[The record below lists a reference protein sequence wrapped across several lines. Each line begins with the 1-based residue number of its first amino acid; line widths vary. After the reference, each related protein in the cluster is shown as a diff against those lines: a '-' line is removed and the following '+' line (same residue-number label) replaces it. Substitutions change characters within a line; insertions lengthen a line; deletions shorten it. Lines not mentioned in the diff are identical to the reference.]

1 MPKSIFIICA
11 LGLLCAFSS
20 SAQHPAP
27 AEPAKPSI
35 YSIPVQAAAKE
46 NPVKPTAES
55 LARGK
60 HQYTIDC
67 AMCHGKEGDGK
78 GDVAA
83 DLKLKMHDY
92 TDPATLRGRTD
103 GELFHI
109 ITNGKDQMP
118 PEGNRVKAA
127 EIWDMVNYLRSFA
140 KKGAPA
146 AESKPTEEKAPN

>member
-1 MPKSIFIICA
+1 MFKSMVIICA
-11 LGLLCAFSS
+11 LGLLCVLSI
-20 SAQHPAP
+20 SAQQTAP
-27 AEPAKPSI
+27 ADPAKPSI
-35 YSIPVQAAAKE
+35 YSIPVQAAAKQ

-92 TDPATLRGRTD
+92 TDPATLKGRTD

-118 PEGNRVKAA
+118 PEGNRVKAE

-140 KKGAPA
+140 KGAPA
-146 AESKPTEEKAPN
+146 AESRPAEEKAPN